1 MSKSIIRVQTDQET
15 ISKAQKV
22 FTKNNLTKGEAIELL
37 FENTLLSPELPFP
50 FDASEGND

>member
-22 FTKNNLTKGEAIELL
+22 FTKNNLTKGEAIKLL